1 LITGDTIFTY
11 RFKSCPDYKKNK
23 IMKKFELTE
32 EQLKRLIEVGM
43 EIITDFKVTEKQKK
57 MVVGSIV
64 EKLIKDIDNGK
75 IDISRDS
82 K

>member
-1 LITGDTIFTY
+1 
-11 RFKSCPDYKKNK
+11 
-23 IMKKFELTE
+23 MKKFELTE

-57 MVVGSIV
+57 MVTSNMVG
-64 EKLIKDIDNGK
+64 KLLKDIENGLTDVK
-75 IDISRDS
+75 V

>member
-1 LITGDTIFTY
+1 
-11 RFKSCPDYKKNK
+11 
-23 IMKKFELTE
+23 MKKFELTE

-64 EKLIKDIDNGK
+64 EKLLKDIENG
-75 IDISRDS
+75 IVDV
-82 K
+82 

>member
-1 LITGDTIFTY
+1 
-11 RFKSCPDYKKNK
+11 
-23 IMKKFELTE
+23 MKKFELTE